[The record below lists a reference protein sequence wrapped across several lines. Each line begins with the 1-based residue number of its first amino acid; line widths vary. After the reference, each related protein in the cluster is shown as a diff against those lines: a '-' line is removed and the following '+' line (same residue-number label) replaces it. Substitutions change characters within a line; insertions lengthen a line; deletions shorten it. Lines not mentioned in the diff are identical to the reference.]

1 MDRSG
6 IEMDKIGPNDATA
19 LLSRQVTGGRYF
31 FLNLAPKRRAA
42 LAFVMGGRERCNPD
56 YAVTRRQF
64 PFHGIEFV
72 VAGRGRAVLDG
83 KAHDLAP
90 GTVLAYG
97 PRTHCELRAEP
108 GDPMTKYFVS
118 LAGRT
123 VVARLRRCGLAPG
136 EVRVLAVPAE
146 VTSVLEDLVR
156 EGQHT
161 GKLTAQICAA
171 LGELLLLKIEA
182 TTTQAETAMEP
193 ARAAFLRCKALIDA
207 QAERLGT
214 LDEIARGAAVEAS
227 SVCRWFRRYQG
238 TSPYQYLLRRKM
250 TLAAEY
256 LIEHGGLVKEAAQR
270 VGFDDPYHFSR
281 AFKAVHGVAPRAL
294 LHYRRV
300 G

>member
-6 IEMDKIGPNDATA
+6 IDMDKIGPNEATA
-19 LLSRQVTGGRYF
+19 LLSQQVSGARYF
-31 FLNLAPKRRAA
+31 FLNLAPKRREA
-42 LAFVMGGRERCNPD
+42 LALVMGGREHCNPD
-56 YAVTRRQF
+56 YAITRREF
-64 PFHGIEFV
+64 PFHGVEFV

-83 KAHDLAP
+83 KAHELAP

-108 GDPMTKYFVS
+108 SDPMVKYFVS

-123 VVARLRRCGLAPG
+123 VAARLKRCGLAPG
-136 EVRVLAVPAE
+136 QVRVLAVPAE

-156 EGQHT
+156 EGQRT
-161 GKLTAQICAA
+161 GVLTAKICTA

-182 TTTQAETAMEP
+182 TTTQAGSAMEP

-207 QAERLGT
+207 RAETLGT
-214 LDEIARGAAVEAS
+214 LEEIARSASVEAS

-256 LIEHGGLVKEAAQR
+256 LVENGGLVKEVAQR
-270 VGFDDPYHFSR
+270 VGFEDPYHFSR